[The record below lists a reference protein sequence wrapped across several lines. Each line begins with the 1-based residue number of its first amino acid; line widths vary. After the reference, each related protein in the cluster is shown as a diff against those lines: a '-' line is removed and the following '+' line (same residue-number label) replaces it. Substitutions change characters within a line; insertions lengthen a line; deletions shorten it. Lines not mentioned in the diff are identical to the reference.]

1 MALRALEV
9 SSAVVYAPVR
19 LRPLPGQSDREVGP
33 EMRASGVKHASTTA
47 SVLAS
52 SQGSFVGR
60 TKGSAV
66 LLHIPSDAAQL
77 PDQSNGQMVAGER
90 LMLLPDLSVLADVRW
105 ATRVDESAHS
115 QDGAAA
121 VPLPAK
127 RVRVALSS
135 GQPSGWFVGW
145 LKLNTTELRL
155 GANLTA
161 SRCGESDGG
170 ASGGRMGGDGDGG
183 GGLGGG
189 LGGGGNGGGGLG
201 GGCGGGGDGGG
212 GLGCGGGGD
221 GGGGFGGGLGGG
233 GDGGGGLG
241 GGCSGG
247 GDGGGDGGGGD
258 GGGDGG
264 GGEGGGD
271 GGGGEGGGDGGGG
284 EGGSEGDIGEGGGS
298 EGGGDGGGG
307 EGGGCDGG
315 EDGAGG
321 GAGDGGGTGHA
332 VWQTKFLFTA
342 QSRSFHL
349 SPQSTKQSSFP

>member
-127 RVRVALSS
+127 RARVALSS

-183 GGLGGG
+183 GGL
-189 LGGGGNGGGGLG
+189 
-201 GGCGGGGDGGG
+201 
-212 GLGCGGGGD
+212 
-221 GGGGFGGGLGGG
+221 GGGLGGG